1 MITFV
6 TGLEGTLIRIQE
18 DPEARYQFEIWF
30 DYTRQAMNLIR
41 EGALLAAPNFASNA
55 TENHSSVLEV
65 VSILP
70 IHYALSDNPQGY
82 PGFVVEAARSAVRD
96 WEEQE
101 HEPTE
106 DVTKIRCIAIPT
118 NMEIVERD
126 GQSLLQEESNL
137 PMVGARTLLLD
148 TPSTEYVLNSGLPQS
163 VPTFTVGHL
172 TRDPQVGV
180 KVSAEDLLRT
190 HFAIFGFTGAGKS
203 NLVSTLVDNV
213 LLAFSG
219 EELAQQPSRENVKVV
234 LFDLMSE
241 YGVLLA
247 DWLVQAP
254 DACLLALTEETL
266 PEDALQFME
275 QPTDREAFS
284 RALTTLTQTTLY
296 PKALSGRR
304 SDFRLAWQRLLS
316 PKSARLHLYREKPP
330 TLGKLVEKHWAPR
343 GTLGKNDA
351 QIRQQVRAWIAS
363 EEHTPFDESTVPRLI
378 EWLNAVADSGLLSTN
393 DAREAFQTLREATN
407 EAYRRFI
414 SPRHVHSAYQMTLG
428 DLISRLN
435 DPHTSGL
442 YVIQSHDPDRLRD
455 FAATLG
461 DLVFENRRK
470 SGKISPLVVFIFDE
484 ADEFIPQRREG
495 ADDSYARSRAV
506 VMTLARRGR
515 KFGLG
520 IGIATQRVRYL
531 DTSIMAQP
539 HTYFVSKMPR
549 QSDRQA
555 IAEAFGISEELFGQ
569 TFKFKKGD
577 WLLMS
582 HDAVGLEAVPIPVHC
597 EDANRRVEAFLDHLK
612 AEWQRAREAART
624 PRLL

>member
-18 DPEARYQFEIWF
+18 DPEARYEFEVWF

-41 EGALLAAPNFASNA
+41 EGALLAVPNFASNHV
-55 TENHSSVLEV
+55 ESHRSILEV

-70 IHYALSDNPQGY
+70 LHYGLGDNPQGY
-82 PGFVVEAARSAVRD
+82 PGFVVEAARSAARD

-118 NMEIVERD
+118 NLEIVERD
-126 GQSLLQEESNL
+126 GEPRLQEESNL
-137 PMVGARTLLLD
+137 PMIGAKALLLD
-148 TPSTEYVLNSGLPQS
+148 TPSTEYVLNSGLPEG
-163 VPTFTVGHL
+163 VPTFTVGNL
-172 TRDPQVGV
+172 VRDPLVGV

-203 NLVSTLVDNV
+203 NLVSTLVNKV
-213 LLAFSG
+213 LHAYSTM
-219 EELAQQPSRENVKVV
+219 EPSSQGYAPENVKIV

-241 YGVLLA
+241 YSVLLA
-247 DWLVQAP
+247 DWLVKAP
-254 DACLLALTEETL
+254 DACLLVLTEETL
-266 PEDALQFME
+266 PEDVLQFME
-275 QPTDREAFS
+275 QPSNEAFS
-284 RALTTLTQTTLY
+284 QALTALTQTTLY
-296 PKALSGRR
+296 PRALIGRR
-304 SDFRLAWQRLLS
+304 IDFRFAWRRLLN
-316 PKSARLHLYREKPP
+316 PKSARIHLYREKPP
-330 TLGKLVEKHWAPR
+330 TLGRLVERHWNPR
-343 GTLGKNDA
+343 GTLGRNDA
-351 QIRQQVRAWIAS
+351 QIRQEVRNWIAT
-363 EEHTPFDESTVPRLI
+363 EDNTPFDESNAQRLLEWI
-378 EWLNAVADSGLLSTN
+378 EGMFDSGLLSTN
-393 DAREAFQTLREATN
+393 DARESFQSLRDAVDEAH
-407 EAYRRFI
+407 RRYI
-414 SPRHVHSAYQMTLG
+414 SPRHVHEAFQMTLG
-428 DLISRLN
+428 DLIGRLN

-461 DLVFENRRK
+461 EVMFENRRK
-470 SGKISPLVVFIFDE
+470 SGKISPLVVFVFDE

-495 ADDSYARSRAV
+495 TDDSYGRSRIV

-520 IGIATQRVRYL
+520 VGIATQRVRYL

-555 IAEAFGISEELFGQ
+555 IAEAFGIPEDMFGQ

-582 HDAVGLEAVPIPVHC
+582 HDAIGLEAVPVPIHC
-597 EDANRRVEAFLDHLK
+597 EDANKRVEAFLDQLK
-612 AEWQRAREAART
+612 GEWQRAREMARV
-624 PRLL
+624 RE

>member
-1 MITFV
+1 MKFV

-18 DPEARYQFEIWF
+18 DPEARYEFEIWF

-41 EGALLAAPNFASNA
+41 EGALLAVPNFASNNA
-55 TENHSSVLEV
+55 ESHRSILEV

-70 IHYALSDNPQGY
+70 IHYALGDNPQGY

-101 HEPTE
+101 SEPTE

-118 NMEIVERD
+118 NLEIVERD
-126 GQSLLQEESNL
+126 GQSRLQEESNL
-137 PMVGARTLLLD
+137 PMVGARALLLD
-148 TPSTEYVLNSGLPQS
+148 TESTEYVLNSGLPQG
-163 VPTFTVGHL
+163 VPTFTVGNL
-172 TRDPQVGV
+172 VRDPQVGV

-203 NLVSTLVDNV
+203 NLVSTLVDKV
-213 LLAFSG
+213 LGAFCT
-219 EELAQQPSRENVKVV
+219 EEPLQEPMRESVKIV
-234 LFDLMSE
+234 LFDLMGE
-241 YGVLLA
+241 YSVLLA
-247 DWLVQAP
+247 DWLVKAP
-254 DACLLALTEETL
+254 DACLLVLTEETL
-266 PEDALQFME
+266 PEDVLQFME
-275 QPTDREAFS
+275 QPTNEAFS
-284 RALTTLTQTTLY
+284 KALTALAQTTLY
-296 PKALSGRR
+296 PRALVGRR
-304 SDFRLAWQRLLS
+304 SDFRFAWRRLLQ
-316 PKSARLHLYREKPP
+316 PKNARVHLYREKPP
-330 TLGKLVEKHWAPR
+330 TLGKLVERHWNPR
-343 GTLGKNDA
+343 GTLGRNDA
-351 QIRQQVRAWIAS
+351 QIRQHVRNWIAT
-363 EEHTPFDESTVPRLI
+363 EDNTPFDESSAPRLF
-378 EWLNAVADSGLLSTN
+378 EWLESMFDSGLLTTN
-393 DAREAFQTLREATN
+393 DARESFQSLRDAAEDAF
-407 EAYRRFI
+407 RRYI
-414 SPRHVHSAYQMTLG
+414 SPRHVHDAFQMTLG
-428 DLISRLN
+428 DLIHRLN
-435 DPHTSGL
+435 DPHSSGL

-461 DLVFENRRK
+461 EVMFENRRK
-470 SGKISPLVVFIFDE
+470 SGKINPLVVFVFDE

-495 ADDSYARSRAV
+495 TDDSYGRSRFV

-520 IGIATQRVRYL
+520 VGIATQRVRYL

-582 HDAVGLEAVPIPVHC
+582 HDAIGLEAVPVPIHC
-597 EDANRRVEAFLDHLK
+597 EDANRRVEAFLDELK
-612 AEWQRAREAART
+612 AEWQRTREVARVRE
-624 PRLL
+624 

>member
-18 DPEARYQFEIWF
+18 DPEARYEFEIWF

-41 EGALLAAPNFASNA
+41 EGALLAVPNFASNHA
-55 TENHSSVLEV
+55 ESHRSILEV

-70 IHYALSDNPQGY
+70 IHYALGDNPQGY

-101 HEPTE
+101 SEPTE

-118 NMEIVERD
+118 NLEIVERD
-126 GQSLLQEESNL
+126 GQSHLQEESNL
-137 PMVGARTLLLD
+137 PMVGARALLLD
-148 TPSTEYVLNSGLPQS
+148 TPSTEYVLNSGLPQG
-163 VPTFTVGHL
+163 VPTFTVGNL
-172 TRDPQVGV
+172 VRDPLVGV

-203 NLVSTLVDNV
+203 NLVSTLVDKV
-213 LLAFSG
+213 LNAFCA
-219 EELAQQPSRENVKVV
+219 EEPLQEPPREQVKIV
-234 LFDLMSE
+234 LFDLMGE
-241 YGVLLA
+241 YSVLLA
-247 DWLVQAP
+247 DWLVKSP
-254 DACLLALTEETL
+254 DACLLVLTEETL
-266 PEDALQFME
+266 PEDVLQFME
-275 QPTDREAFS
+275 QPTNEAFS
-284 RALTTLTQTTLY
+284 KALTALAQTTLY
-296 PKALSGRR
+296 PRALIGRR
-304 SDFRLAWQRLLS
+304 SDFRFAWRRLLN
-316 PKSARLHLYREKPP
+316 PKSARVHLYREKPP
-330 TLGKLVEKHWAPR
+330 TLGKLVERYWNPR
-343 GTLGKNDA
+343 GTLGKNDPK
-351 QIRQQVRAWIAS
+351 IRQEVRNWIAT
-363 EEHTPFDESTVPRLI
+363 EDNTPFDEGSAPKLFEWI
-378 EWLNAVADSGLLSTN
+378 ESMFDSGLLSTN
-393 DAREAFQTLREATN
+393 DARESFQSLRDAADDAF
-407 EAYRRFI
+407 RRYI
-414 SPRHVHSAYQMTLG
+414 SPRHVHDAFQMTLG
-428 DLISRLN
+428 ELVGRLN
-435 DPHTSGL
+435 DPHSSGL
-442 YVIQSHDPDRLRD
+442 YVVQSHDPDRLRD
-455 FAATLG
+455 FAAMLG
-461 DLVFENRRK
+461 EVMFENRRK
-470 SGKISPLVVFIFDE
+470 SGKINPLVVFVFDE

-495 ADDSYARSRAV
+495 ADDSYGRSRFV

-520 IGIATQRVRYL
+520 VGIATQRVRYL

-582 HDAVGLEAVPIPVHC
+582 HDAIGLEAVPVPIHC

-612 AEWQRAREAART
+612 AEWQRSREMVRT
-624 PRLL
+624 RE

>member
-6 TGLEGTLIRIQE
+6 NGLEGTLIRIQE
-18 DPEARYQFEIWF
+18 DPEARYEFEIWF

-41 EGALLAAPNFASNA
+41 EGALLAVPNFASDPSA
-55 TENHSSVLEV
+55 SHRSILEV

-70 IHYALSDNPQGY
+70 IHYALGDNPQGY

-118 NMEIVERD
+118 NMEIVERN
-126 GQSLLQEESNL
+126 GQSHLQEESNL
-137 PMVGARTLLLD
+137 PMVGARALLLD
-148 TPSTEYVLNSGLPQS
+148 TPSTEYVLNSGLPQG
-163 VPTFTVGHL
+163 VPTFTVGNL

-203 NLVSTLVDNV
+203 NLVSTLVDRV
-213 LLAFSG
+213 LNAFSG
-219 EELAQQPSRENVKVV
+219 EDPTHENVKVV
-234 LFDLMSE
+234 LFDLMGE
-241 YGVLLA
+241 YSVLLA
-247 DWLVQAP
+247 DWLVKSP
-254 DACLLALTEETL
+254 DACLLVMTEETL
-266 PEDALQFME
+266 PEDVLQFME
-275 QPTDREAFS
+275 QPTNRETFS
-284 RALTTLTQTTLY
+284 KALTALTQTTLY

-304 SDFRLAWQRLLS
+304 SDFWFAWRRLLN
-316 PKSARLHLYREKPP
+316 PKSARIHLYREKPP
-330 TLGKLVEKHWAPR
+330 TLGKLVERHWNPR

-351 QIRQQVRAWIAS
+351 QIRQEVRKWIAT
-363 EEHTPFDESTVPRLI
+363 EDTTPFNEQSAPQLA
-378 EWLNAVADSGLLSTN
+378 EWLDAMFDSGLLTTS
-393 DAREAFQTLREATN
+393 DAREAFQALREAV
-407 EAYRRFI
+407 EDAFRRYL
-414 SPRHVHSAYQMTLG
+414 SPRHVYEAYRMTLG
-428 DLISRLN
+428 ELVSRLN

-442 YVIQSHDPDRLRD
+442 YVIQSHNPDRLRD

-461 DLVFENRRK
+461 EVMFENRRK
-470 SGKISPLVVFIFDE
+470 TGKISPLVVFVFDE
-484 ADEFIPQRREG
+484 ADEFIPQRRDG
-495 ADDSYARSRAV
+495 ADDSYARSRMV

-520 IGIATQRVRYL
+520 VGIATQRVRYL

-555 IAEAFGISEELFGQ
+555 IAEAFGISEEMFAQ

-582 HDAVGLEAVPIPVHC
+582 HDAVGLESVPIPIHC
-597 EDANRRVEAFLDHLK
+597 EDANRRVEAFLEHLK
-612 AEWQRAREAART
+612 AEWQKTRERART
-624 PRLL
+624 HP

>member
-1 MITFV
+1 MIGFV
-6 TGLEGTLIRIQE
+6 KALEGTLIRMEE

-41 EGALLAAPNFASNA
+41 EGALLAVPNFASQPNA
-55 TENHSSVLEV
+55 THRSILEV

-70 IHYALSDNPQGY
+70 LHYALGDNPQGY

-118 NMEIVERD
+118 NMEVVEENGVSR
-126 GQSLLQEESNL
+126 LQEESNL
-137 PMVGARTLLLD
+137 PMIGARALLLD
-148 TPSTEYVLNSGLPQS
+148 TPSTEYVLNSGLPQG
-163 VPTFTVGHL
+163 VPTFTVGNL

-203 NLVSTLVDNV
+203 NLVSTLVDRI
-213 LLAFSG
+213 LHAFST
-219 EELAQQPSRENVKVV
+219 EDPTQPVPQERVKVV
-234 LFDLMSE
+234 LFDLMGE
-241 YGVLLA
+241 YSVLLA
-247 DWLVQAP
+247 DWLVKAP
-254 DACLLALTEETL
+254 DSCLLVLTEETL
-266 PEDALQFME
+266 PEDVLQFME
-275 QPTDREAFS
+275 QPTNRESFS
-284 RALTTLTQTTLY
+284 KALTALTQTTLY

-304 SDFRLAWQRLLS
+304 TDFWFAWRRLLN
-316 PKSARLHLYREKPP
+316 PKTARIHLYREKPP
-330 TLGKLVEKHWAPR
+330 TLGRFVERHWNPK

-351 QIRQQVRAWIAS
+351 RIRQAVRNWIAT
-363 EEHTPFDESTVPRLI
+363 EDATPFNEENAGRLL
-378 EWLNAVADSGLLSTN
+378 EWINKMFVSGLLSTN
-393 DAREAFQTLREATN
+393 DAREAFQNLRDAVDD
-407 EAYRRFI
+407 AFRRYI
-414 SPRHVHSAYQMTLG
+414 SPRHVYEAYQMSFGELM
-428 DLISRLN
+428 SRLN

-442 YVIQSHDPDRLRD
+442 YVVQSHDPDHLRD
-455 FAATLG
+455 FAAMLG
-461 DLVFENRRK
+461 ELMFENRRK
-470 SGKISPLVVFIFDE
+470 TGKISPMVVFVFDE
-484 ADEFIPQRREG
+484 ADEFIPQRREA
-495 ADDSYARSRAV
+495 ADDSYNRSRSM

-520 IGIATQRVRYL
+520 VGIATQRVRYL

-555 IAEAFGISEELFGQ
+555 IAEAFGISEEMFGQ

-582 HDAVGLEAVPIPVHC
+582 HDAVGLEAVPIPIHC
-597 EDANRRVEAFLDHLK
+597 EDANRRVEAFLEQLK
-612 AEWQRAREAART
+612 AEWQKTREMARAQ
-624 PRLL
+624 P

>member
-6 TGLEGTLIRIQE
+6 NGIEGTLIRIQE
-18 DPEARYQFEIWF
+18 DPEARYEFEIWF

-41 EGALLAAPNFASNA
+41 EGALLAVPNFAS
-55 TENHSSVLEV
+55 EQGESHRSILEV

-70 IHYALSDNPQGY
+70 IHYGLGDNPQGY

-118 NMEIVERD
+118 NLEIVEQD
-126 GQSLLQEESNL
+126 GQSRLQEESNL
-137 PMVGARTLLLD
+137 PMVGARALLLD
-148 TPSTEYVLNSGLPQS
+148 TPSTEYVLNSGLPQR
-163 VPTFTVGHL
+163 VPTFIVGNL

-180 KVSAEDLLRT
+180 KTSAEDLLRT

-203 NLVSTLVDNV
+203 NLVSTLVDRV
-213 LLAFSG
+213 LYAFSV
-219 EELAQQPSRENVKVV
+219 EDPAQEPLRENVKVV

-241 YGVLLA
+241 YSVLLA
-247 DWLVQAP
+247 DWLVKAP
-254 DACLLALTEETL
+254 DACLVVLTEETL
-266 PEDALQFME
+266 PEDVLQFME
-275 QPTDREAFS
+275 QPTNRETFS
-284 RALTTLTQTTLY
+284 KALTALTQTTLY

-304 SDFRLAWQRLLS
+304 SDFWFAWRRLLN
-316 PKSARLHLYREKPP
+316 PKSARIRLYREKPP
-330 TLGKLVEKHWAPR
+330 TLGKLVERHWAPK

-351 QIRQQVRAWIAS
+351 QIRQQVRNWIAS
-363 EEHTPFDESTVPRLI
+363 EDTTPFNEETAPRLMGWI
-378 EWLNAVADSGLLSTN
+378 ENMFNSGLLSTN
-393 DAREAFQTLREATN
+393 DAREAFQALRDAVDD
-407 EAYRRFI
+407 AFRRYI
-414 SPRHVHSAYQMTLG
+414 SPRHVYDAYQMTLG
-428 DLISRLN
+428 ELVNKLN

-461 DLVFENRRK
+461 EVMFENRRK
-470 SGKISPLVVFIFDE
+470 TGKINPLVVFVFDE

-495 ADDSYARSRAV
+495 ADDSYARSRIV

-520 IGIATQRVRYL
+520 VGIATQRVRYL

-555 IAEAFGISEELFGQ
+555 IAEAFGISEEMFGQ

-582 HDAVGLEAVPIPVHC
+582 HDAAGLEAVPIPIHC
-597 EDANRRVEAFLDHLK
+597 EDANLRVEAYLDHLK
-612 AEWQRAREAART
+612 AEWQKTREMART
-624 PRLL
+624 RT

>member
-18 DPEARYQFEIWF
+18 DPEARYEFEIWF

-41 EGALLAAPNFASNA
+41 EGALLAVPNFASNHA
-55 TENHSSVLEV
+55 ESHRSILEV

-70 IHYALSDNPQGY
+70 IHYALGDNPQGY

-101 HEPTE
+101 SEPTE

-118 NMEIVERD
+118 NLEIVERD
-126 GQSLLQEESNL
+126 GQSRLQEESNL
-137 PMVGARTLLLD
+137 PMVGARALLLD
-148 TPSTEYVLNSGLPQS
+148 TPSTEYVLNSGLPQG
-163 VPTFTVGHL
+163 VPTFTVGNL
-172 TRDPQVGV
+172 VRDPLVGV

-203 NLVSTLVDNV
+203 NLVSTLVDKV
-213 LLAFSG
+213 LNAFCA
-219 EELAQQPSRENVKVV
+219 EEPLQEPPREQVKIV
-234 LFDLMSE
+234 LFDLMGE
-241 YGVLLA
+241 YSVLLA
-247 DWLVQAP
+247 DWLVKSP
-254 DACLLALTEETL
+254 DACLLVLTEETL
-266 PEDALQFME
+266 PEDVLQFME
-275 QPTDREAFS
+275 QPTNEAFS
-284 RALTTLTQTTLY
+284 KALTALAQTTLY
-296 PKALSGRR
+296 PRALIGRR
-304 SDFRLAWQRLLS
+304 SDFRFAWRRLLN
-316 PKSARLHLYREKPP
+316 PKSARVHLYREKPP
-330 TLGKLVEKHWAPR
+330 TLGKLVERYWNPR
-343 GTLGKNDA
+343 GTLGKNDPK
-351 QIRQQVRAWIAS
+351 IRQEVRNWIAT
-363 EEHTPFDESTVPRLI
+363 EDNTPFDEGSAPKLFEWI
-378 EWLNAVADSGLLSTN
+378 ESMFDSGLLSTN
-393 DAREAFQTLREATN
+393 DARESFQSLRDAADDAF
-407 EAYRRFI
+407 RRYI
-414 SPRHVHSAYQMTLG
+414 SPRHVHDAFQMTLG
-428 DLISRLN
+428 ELVGRLN
-435 DPHTSGL
+435 DPHSSGL
-442 YVIQSHDPDRLRD
+442 YVVQSHDPDRLRD
-455 FAATLG
+455 FAAMLG
-461 DLVFENRRK
+461 EVMFENRRK
-470 SGKISPLVVFIFDE
+470 SGKINPLVVFVFDE

-495 ADDSYARSRAV
+495 ADDSYGRSRFV

-520 IGIATQRVRYL
+520 VGIATQRVRYL

-582 HDAVGLEAVPIPVHC
+582 HDAIGLEAVPVPIHC

-612 AEWQRAREAART
+612 AEWQRSREMVRT
-624 PRLL
+624 RE

>member
-6 TGLEGTLIRIQE
+6 TGLEGTLIRVQE
-18 DPEARYQFEIWF
+18 DPEARYEFEIWF

-41 EGALLAAPNFASNA
+41 EGALLAVPNFASNHA
-55 TENHSSVLEV
+55 ESHRSILEV

-70 IHYALSDNPQGY
+70 LHYGLGDNPQGY

-101 HEPTE
+101 SEPTE

-118 NMEIVERD
+118 NLEIVERD

-137 PMVGARTLLLD
+137 PMIGAKALLLD
-148 TPSTEYVLNSGLPQS
+148 TSSTEYVLNSGLPQG
-163 VPTFTVGHL
+163 VPIFTVGNL
-172 TRDPQVGV
+172 VRDPLVDV

-203 NLVSTLVDNV
+203 NLVSTLVDKV
-213 LLAFSG
+213 LNAFCT
-219 EELAQQPSRENVKVV
+219 EEPLQEPPREQVKVV
-234 LFDLMSE
+234 LFDLMGE
-241 YGVLLA
+241 YSVLLA
-247 DWLVQAP
+247 DWLVKAP
-254 DACLLALTEETL
+254 DACLLVLTEETL
-266 PEDALQFME
+266 PEDVLQFME
-275 QPTDREAFS
+275 QPTNEAFS
-284 RALTTLTQTTLY
+284 KALTALAQTTLY
-296 PKALSGRR
+296 PRALIGRR
-304 SDFRLAWQRLLS
+304 SDFRFAWRRLLN
-316 PKSARLHLYREKPP
+316 PKSARVHLYREKPP
-330 TLGKLVEKHWAPR
+330 TLGKLVERYWNPR
-343 GTLGKNDA
+343 GTLGKNDPK
-351 QIRQQVRAWIAS
+351 IRQEVRNWIAT
-363 EEHTPFDESTVPRLI
+363 EDNTPFDEGSATKLFEWI
-378 EWLNAVADSGLLSTN
+378 ERMFDSGLLSTN
-393 DAREAFQTLREATN
+393 DARESFQSLRDAVDDAF
-407 EAYRRFI
+407 RRYI
-414 SPRHVHSAYQMTLG
+414 SPRHVHDAFQMTLG
-428 DLISRLN
+428 ELIGRLN
-435 DPHTSGL
+435 DPHFSGL
-442 YVIQSHDPDRLRD
+442 YVVQSHDPDRLRD

-461 DLVFENRRK
+461 EVMFENRRK
-470 SGKISPLVVFIFDE
+470 SGKINPLVVFVFDE

-495 ADDSYARSRAV
+495 ADDSYGRSRFV

-520 IGIATQRVRYL
+520 VGIATQRVRYL
-531 DTSIMAQP
+531 DTNIMAQP

-582 HDAVGLEAVPIPVHC
+582 HDAIGLEAVPVPIHC

-612 AEWQRAREAART
+612 AEWQRSRETVRT
-624 PRLL
+624 RE

>member
-6 TGLEGTLIRIQE
+6 NGLEGTLIRIQE
-18 DPEARYQFEIWF
+18 DPEARYEFEIWF

-41 EGALLAAPNFASNA
+41 EGALLAVPNFASDPSA
-55 TENHSSVLEV
+55 SHHSILEV

-70 IHYALSDNPQGY
+70 IHYALGDNPQGY
-82 PGFVVEAARSAVRD
+82 PGFVVQAARSAVRD

-118 NMEIVERD
+118 NMEIVERN

-137 PMVGARTLLLD
+137 PMVGARALLLD
-148 TPSTEYVLNSGLPQS
+148 TPSTEYVLNRGLPQG
-163 VPTFTVGHL
+163 VPTFTVGNL

-203 NLVSTLVDNV
+203 NLVSTLVDRV
-213 LLAFSG
+213 LNAFSR
-219 EELAQQPSRENVKVV
+219 EDPTHENVKVV
-234 LFDLMSE
+234 LFDLMGE
-241 YGVLLA
+241 YSVLLA
-247 DWLVQAP
+247 DWLVKSP
-254 DACLLALTEETL
+254 DACLLVLTEETL
-266 PEDALQFME
+266 PEDVLQFME
-275 QPTDREAFS
+275 QPTNRETFS
-284 RALTTLTQTTLY
+284 KALTALTQTTLY

-304 SDFRLAWQRLLS
+304 SDFWFAWRRLLN
-316 PKSARLHLYREKPP
+316 PKSARIHLYREKPP
-330 TLGKLVEKHWAPR
+330 TLGKLVERHWNPR

-351 QIRQQVRAWIAS
+351 RIRQEVRMWIATEDTTS
-363 EEHTPFDESTVPRLI
+363 FNEQSAPRLA
-378 EWLNAVADSGLLSTN
+378 EWLDAMFDSGLLTTN
-393 DAREAFQTLREATN
+393 DAREAFQALREAV
-407 EAYRRFI
+407 EDAFRRYL
-414 SPRHVHSAYQMTLG
+414 SPRHVYEAYQMTLG
-428 DLISRLN
+428 ELVSRLN

-461 DLVFENRRK
+461 EVLFENRRK
-470 SGKISPLVVFIFDE
+470 TGKISPLVVFVFDE

-495 ADDSYARSRAV
+495 ADDSYARSRMV

-520 IGIATQRVRYL
+520 VGIATQRVRYL

-555 IAEAFGISEELFGQ
+555 IAEAFGISEEMFAQ

-582 HDAVGLEAVPIPVHC
+582 HDAVGLESVPIPIHC
-597 EDANRRVEAFLDHLK
+597 EDANHRVEAFLEHLK
-612 AEWQRAREAART
+612 AEWQKTREMART
-624 PRLL
+624 HP